1 MQTVREMAHANFL
14 HLKKTIT
21 QRQEFE
27 KNNKDPKINTAAHP
41 TDLNY
46 FDLRGK
52 TLLHYAAE
60 EGNLAYVKELIHSDV
75 NINLKNLDYGK
86 GTASPLEVALQNGNL
101 AVSQYLFEQGAD
113 CYDIHMRSVHSTCR
127 VWFEKVIR
135 SYINS
140 SVRSAQFGERLTD
153 DDGIDRLSRAV
164 EIGDLSYIEKN
175 TPLLQTNHLN
185 IAAANGKRDVVLF
198 LIKNNKSV
206 DPIALYSESALQE
219 AIRYGHLDIAA
230 DLLKAGAQI
239 NWQNSDKET
248 ALFIAVGKGDKVAIE
263 LLIKNGAGI
272 TQLDVHGNTILHKAK
287 ITGNLPLLLSLLK
300 PSDIKLLQSIKNIY
314 GDSYD
319 TLNVKRLNQHE
330 WVIPCIS
337 YYLRSQYRDTD
348 LLSYG
353 GYCHGLSRLAEY
365 YSGKDKQTEKDKENY
380 FEDYFYDTL
389 DLMSHWD
396 GEPDTLVAKLKNIPQ
411 AEFYTTFHE
420 LIEQWLNDIAW
431 AHGNFTQVADQSQRR
446 NFQRMFEWQASVSV
460 DDPGLNEITLH
471 DITHNSEGIYR
482 SEAQLSELLKIIQQM
497 PIATRFNVNGAL
509 HATSGHVAKNQCLHY
524 YDPNFLS
531 KMELLNRADKLA
543 QIIIDTKYIWPSQ
556 RIIAARGKPF
566 DELGNSPIALR
577 LYCFRKDIKQFDN
590 YRFFQTKHLPKS
602 LKEAKE
608 FQANS
613 PNGLTHLHI
622 AVMTR
627 SLLSLIDLLKNGYC
641 DVNTKDKLLGHT
653 ALYSAVSQGLGNM
666 AIELLKMPNIDPK
679 NLSKSAC
686 LAYKNKM
693 FDVVDKIV
701 DRSEQCDLFKLLVL
715 AVSEDDI
722 NLVKRIIESKKV
734 DLNKVSKKTS
744 LNATNRLFIT
754 AEQVNAKDVLL
765 YLHEKGL
772 SHDSSKDLP
781 SAPAIDI

>member
-1 MQTVREMAHANFL
+1 MQTVREIAHANYL

-21 QRQEFE
+21 QRQAFE

-60 EGNLAYVKELIHSDV
+60 EGNLSCVKELIQYGSD
-75 NINLKNLDYGK
+75 INLKNLDYGN
-86 GTASPLEVALQNGNL
+86 GTTSPLEVALQNGHL
-101 AVSQYLFEQGAD
+101 EVAQYLFEQGAK
-113 CYDIHMRSVHSTCR
+113 CFDIPLQSAHSTCR
-127 VWFEKVIR
+127 PWFEKIICN
-135 SYINS
+135 YINS
-140 SVRSAQFGERLTD
+140 PIRLEQFGERID
-153 DDGIDRLSRAV
+153 SDAGIDRLSRAV

-175 TPLLQTNHLN
+175 IPLIQTKHLN
-185 IAAANGKRDVVLF
+185 MAAANGRRDVVYF
-198 LIKNNKSV
+198 LIKNKSV
-206 DPIALYSESALQE
+206 DPIVLYTDSALQE

-230 DLLKAGAQI
+230 DLLKAGAKI

-248 ALFIAVGKGDKVAIE
+248 ALFIAVGKGDTAAIE
-263 LLIKNGAGI
+263 LLLKNGADI

-287 ITGNLPLLLSLLK
+287 MTGNLSLLLPLMQ
-300 PSDIKLLQSIKNIY
+300 PSDIELLQSIKNIY
-314 GDSYD
+314 GDSYK
-319 TLNVKRLNQHE
+319 TVNVKRLNQHE

-389 DLMSHWD
+389 DVMSRWD
-396 GEPDTLVAKLKNIPQ
+396 GEQDTLVAKLKNTPQ
-411 AEFYTTFHE
+411 AEFYGTFHE

-431 AHGNFTQVADQSQRR
+431 AYGNFTQVIEQSQRR
-446 NFQRMFEWQASVSV
+446 NFQRLFEWQAAVVV

-471 DITHNSEGIYR
+471 DITHDSEGIYR

-497 PIATRFNVNGAL
+497 PMTTRFNVNGAL
-509 HATSGHVAKNQCLHY
+509 HATSGHVDKNQCFHY

-531 KMELLNRADKLA
+531 KMDPLNRADKLA

-556 RIIAARGKPF
+556 RIIAAGGKPF
-566 DELGNSPIALR
+566 DKFGHSPIALR

-627 SLLSLIDLLKNGYC
+627 SLLSLIDLLKDGYC
-641 DVNTKDKLLGHT
+641 DVNVKDKLLGHT

-666 AIELLKMPNIDPK
+666 AIELLKMPNIDPN
-679 NLSKSAC
+679 NLSKSAY

-693 FDVVDKIV
+693 FDVVDRIV
-701 DRSEQCDLFKLLVL
+701 DRPEQCDLFKLLVL
-715 AVSEDDI
+715 AVAADDI
-722 NLVKRIIESKKV
+722 NLVKRIVDSKKV
-734 DLNKVSKKTS
+734 ALDKVSKKS
-744 LNATNRLFIT
+744 HINATNRLFIT
-754 AEQVNAKDVLL
+754 AEQCNAKNVLL

-781 SAPAIDI
+781 STPVIEI